1 MIMLNLVT
9 FDLNKAFFLEKT
21 SENVLKKFGKIH
33 RKTPVSE
40 SLVPAT
46 LFKQRLRHWRY
57 FVNSAKFLEKPFL

>member
-9 FDLNKAFFLEKT
+9 FDLNKAFFFEKT
-21 SENVLKKFGKIH
+21 SGNVHRKIH